1 MMPCMGQQPVAGAPG
16 ARAGGDVLVLGAGFS
31 RAVSGR
37 LPLVDE
43 LGNACLEVGDL
54 GRDRRVPVGGFTGGS
69 FETWLSRLADEQ
81 PYLSVGENL
90 ENQALFERFSE
101 AIAIVLGDDV
111 NAALASGCP
120 AWLNEFIRVAHQ
132 RRATL
137 VTFNYDP
144 LIECAVATGLL
155 YEWGQYDSVF
165 WAEITGDVPSWPPGL
180 AYLAADKAD
189 TLRLLKLHG
198 SLNWYW
204 VPRDASGVSI
214 ARRDLPGAFGAPT
227 PYDEEDRRR
236 RLPGRVPFVVPP
248 SAVKSPYYR
257 NPVIR
262 EIWQQAA
269 ERLRRAERVF
279 ILGYSLPPADLT
291 FAGMLTDALRGS
303 TASLAVI
310 DLRAELVQA
319 RLTGLGFTEDRVH
332 AFQYDSSPVADFTT
346 WWRDEASSSL
356 ADGLGTAASATLDD
370 PMMIVWAKDSY
381 APVVTVTRNEDV
393 LTLTTDPVSTTR
405 EAAARPREDAAQP
418 TLPTLREVIQQLT
431 PAARI
436 EVLTPGG
443 QRQAIIGWAERP
455 LKLGYGRGVWNALT
469 PSGPP

>member
-1 MMPCMGQQPVAGAPG
+1 
-16 ARAGGDVLVLGAGFS
+16 
-31 RAVSGR
+31 
-37 LPLVDE
+37 
-43 LGNACLEVGDL
+43 
-54 GRDRRVPVGGFTGGS
+54 
-69 FETWLSRLADEQ
+69 LADEQ

-101 AIAIVLGDDV
+101 AIATVLGENVD
-111 NAALASGCP
+111 AALTSGCP

-144 LIECAVATGLL
+144 LIECAVASGLL

-204 VPRDASGVSI
+204 VPRDTSGVSI
-214 ARRDLPGAFGAPT
+214 ARRELPGAFGAPS
-227 PYDEEDRRR
+227 PYAEEERRR

-269 ERLRRAERVF
+269 ERLRRAARVF
-279 ILGYSLPPADLT
+279 VLGYSLPPADLT

-303 TASLAVI
+303 TAQLTVV
-310 DLRAELVQA
+310 DPRADVVQA
-319 RLTGLGFTEDRVH
+319 RLTSLGFTEDRVR
-332 AFQYDSSPVADFTT
+332 AFEYESPVADFTR
-346 WWRDEASSSL
+346 WWRDEAGISL
-356 ADGLGTAASATLDD
+356 AASLGAAASANLDD
-370 PMMIVWAKDSY
+370 PMMSVWSKDSY
-381 APVVTVTRNEDV
+381 AAVVTVTRNEEV
-393 LTLTTDPVSTTR
+393 VILTTDPVSITR
-405 EAAARPREDAAQP
+405 EAAARARQDAAQP

-431 PAARI
+431 PAGRI
-436 EVLTPGG
+436 EVLTQGG
-443 QRQAIIGWAERP
+443 QRQAIIGWAEGRVG
-455 LKLGYGRGVWNALT
+455 LGYGRAVWNVLT
-469 PSGPP
+469 PSGPA